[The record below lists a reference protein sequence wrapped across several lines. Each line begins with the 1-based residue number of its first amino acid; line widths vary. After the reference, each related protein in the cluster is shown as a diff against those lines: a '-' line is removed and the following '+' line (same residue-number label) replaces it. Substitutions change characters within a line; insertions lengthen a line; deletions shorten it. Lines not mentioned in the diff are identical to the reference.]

1 MRSAGVQGLRYLLM
15 CAVVVSLAGC
25 QKNPR
30 YEIQK
35 PLNQTSVT
43 CTDPAGVNCTVEV
56 QVAWEGV
63 SVRPNPEVSL
73 DGTAITPTFT
83 SATKSVV
90 ANIITGLGS
99 HTLLVSGD
107 LAAKG
112 TIGSYSATSTFTVAP
127 LPPPT
132 GGFSLSA
139 NPTDLLIERGKSA
152 TTTVTVTRSAPFT
165 GAVTVGLSSPP
176 TGITA
181 PSVTVP
187 AGATTAMLTISAAA
201 TALHGKPMVGVLG
214 TATGVSSAGTPLRIT
229 VGRETGAFAEATPS
243 PYLSSLPSSKTALAG
258 AFRVDIATG
267 APTLPQPRKASFF
280 RAAQAVGGEIGFTLG
295 PVSNVGGAGFCA
307 NTLPV
312 AITRGVVLSGA
323 LPGRASQNVVTFLD
337 LTVNAPVLM
346 EVPTDMNVQQT
357 ATGPFILFQP
367 RVYFSRDCTLAL
379 VAGANKLG
387 PTRHIL
393 VVYDLASGQPIGA
406 ELPFETSIFSALVRT
421 NGTKQEVE
429 VKVDTGAASAQTAV
443 RTIP

>member
-1 MRSAGVQGLRYLLM
+1 
-15 CAVVVSLAGC
+15 
-25 QKNPR
+25 
-30 YEIQK
+30 
-35 PLNQTSVT
+35 
-43 CTDPAGVNCTVEV
+43 
-56 QVAWEGV
+56 
-63 SVRPNPEVSL
+63 
-73 DGTAITPTFT
+73 
-83 SATKSVV
+83 
-90 ANIITGLGS
+90 
-99 HTLLVSGD
+99 
-107 LAAKG
+107 
-112 TIGSYSATSTFTVAP
+112 
-127 LPPPT
+127 
-132 GGFSLSA
+132 
-139 NPTDLLIERGKSA
+139 
-152 TTTVTVTRSAPFT
+152 
-165 GAVTVGLSSPP
+165 
-176 TGITA
+176 
-181 PSVTVP
+181 
-187 AGATTAMLTISAAA
+187 MLTISAAA
-201 TALHGKPMVGVLG
+201 TAVHGKPMVGVLG

-387 PTRHIL
+387 PTR
-393 VVYDLASGQPIGA
+393 IGA